1 MYLLDTNVISELRPG
16 KAQPSKTVLDW
27 AQQQAESLFFMA
39 AVTLLELEFGIQK
52 LEARMPPQGQAMR
65 RWLEQIKTQYHA
77 RILPFTQKTAPIC
90 ASLHIPNPRSE
101 RDAMIAAVALEH
113 RFAMVTR
120 NTQDFESSGL
130 TLINP
135 WLANQ

>member
-1 MYLLDTNVISELRPG
+1 VYLLDSNVISELREG
-16 KAQPSKTVLDW
+16 KPMQSQMVRNWANQQIHTQLFLSATVI
-27 AQQQAESLFFMA
+27 
-39 AVTLLELEFGIQK
+39 LELERGIQI
-52 LEARMPPQGQAMR
+52 LERRTPPQGQGLR
-65 RWLEQIKTQYHA
+65 RWLLQVVQEFEG

-120 NTQDFESSGL
+120 NTKDFEGAGL
-130 TLINP
+130 VLVNP
-135 WLANQ
+135 WLPHD